1 MLSQSVMQAVGDR
14 NPVIL
19 AAQVHGFSTDVDFLR
34 DAASKKNIDDDVAT
48 SHIEAYAETRD
59 HPKCKIPFF
68 AVDAIETAFP
78 NKLAEQGDKARTERA
93 TKPPAKVTKKKE
105 PPRRCQSSRR

>member
-19 AAQVHGFSTDVDFLR
+19 AAKVHGFNTDVDFLS
-34 DAASKKNIDDDVAT
+34 DVASKKNIGDDVAA
-48 SHIEAYAETRD
+48 SHITAYVETRD
-59 HPKCKIPFF
+59 DPKRKIPFF
-68 AVDAIETAFP
+68 AIADIETAFP
-78 NKLAEQGDKARTERA
+78 SKLAEQGEKARAVRA
-93 TKPPAKVTKKKE
+93 PKPPAKVTKKE

>member
-19 AAQVHGFSTDVDFLR
+19 AAQVHGFSTDLDFLK
-34 DAASKKNIDDDVAT
+34 DAASKKNIGDDVAT

-59 HPKCKIPFF
+59 HPKRKIPFF
-68 AVDAIETAFP
+68 AVDDIETAFP
-78 NKLAEQGDKARTERA
+78 NKLAEQGDKARTAHAPKSLAR
-93 TKPPAKVTKKKE
+93 VTKKE

>member
-19 AAQVHGFSTDVDFLR
+19 AAQVHGFNTDVDFLM
-34 DAASKKNIDDDVAT
+34 DAASKKNIGDDVAT
-48 SHIEAYAETRD
+48 PHIEAYAETRD
-59 HPKCKIPFF
+59 HPKRKIPFF

-78 NKLAEQGDKARTERA
+78 SKLAEQADKARSTRA
-93 TKPPAKVTKKKE
+93 PKSAVKVTKKE